1 MLSSKIKKIVGFSF
15 LVFFLTSLV
24 LPFGIVLAQEKPTP
38 TITLERYVNQQS
50 GTNGFW
56 MWGLTVETTNVENGA
71 KIWAWLYEL
80 QNGEYKIVDSQTSN
94 QTLVVTDNYTEYTT
108 PFILVPGS
116 TYTVKMLLVGT
127 NISKQYGPEKIPEG
141 GEVSVIGGGGSSGG
155 GSAPSINVQS
165 LVCFPMNYNPNDQTP
180 LEGKWW
186 FKVLDNEYTATRFK
200 GPYNDEDECK
210 KSIQE
215 IYYKPA

>member
-50 GTNGFW
+50 STNGFW
-56 MWGLTVETTNVENGA
+56 RWGFTIETTDVIKGA
-71 KIWAWLYEL
+71 EIWAWLYEL
-80 QNGEYKIVDSQTSN
+80 QNGKYETVDG
-94 QTLVVTDNYTEYTT
+94 QTLVVTDNYAEYIT
-108 PFILVPGS
+108 PQILVPES
-116 TYTVKMLLVGT
+116 TYAVKMLLVGT

-141 GEVSVIGGGGSSGG
+141 GEVTVVGGGSSGG
-155 GSAPSINVQS
+155 GSAPNINVQS
-165 LVCFPMNYNPNDQTP
+165 LVCFPMNYSPNDQTP

-210 KSIQE
+210 KSI
-215 IYYKPA
+215 